1 MIFCEMA
8 DGIDLAFFCWGDVL
22 ISMREMFL
30 FFMPD
35 IFKQILKDPTIS
47 NDI

>member
-1 MIFCEMA
+1 MCEMA
-8 DGIDLAFFCWGDVL
+8 NGIDLAFFLLRGDVL

>member
-8 DGIDLAFFCWGDVL
+8 DGIDLAFFVGGDVL

-30 FFMPD
+30 FFLSD
-35 IFKQILKDPTIS
+35 IFKQLLKDPTI
-47 NDI
+47 